1 MDGRPECIWSNEIIR
16 IHGDIVK
23 NGKGSGIYMASLKDI
38 AIEYKEEIMDGIA
51 WVAIWKTGRS
61 WNAYAFW
68 LTFDTDQFESE
79 EDFTIAKKIV
89 AADEKAIFI
98 NEYYT
103 AHMGDATINSIMD
116 GIRSLYEKKC
126 NLLKD
131 STAYCSMQ

>member
-16 IHGDIVK
+16 VHGDIVK
-23 NGKGSGIYMASLKDI
+23 KGKGSGIYMASLKDI

>member
-1 MDGRPECIWSNEIIR
+1 
-16 IHGDIVK
+16 
-23 NGKGSGIYMASLKDI
+23 MASLKDI

-103 AHMGDATINSIMD
+103 AYMGDATINSIMD

>member
-23 NGKGSGIYMASLKDI
+23 KGKGRGIYMASLKDI

-98 NEYYT
+98 NEY
-103 AHMGDATINSIMD
+103 
-116 GIRSLYEKKC
+116 
-126 NLLKD
+126 
-131 STAYCSMQ
+131 

>member
-23 NGKGSGIYMASLKDI
+23 KGKGSGIYMASLKDI

>member
-1 MDGRPECIWSNEIIR
+1 
-16 IHGDIVK
+16 
-23 NGKGSGIYMASLKDI
+23 MASLKDI

-68 LTFDTDQFESE
+68 LTFDTGQFESE

-103 AHMGDATINSIMD
+103 AHMGDGTISSIMN
-116 GIRSLYEKKC
+116 GIRFMYENKY

-131 STAYCSMQ
+131 NTAYCSMQ